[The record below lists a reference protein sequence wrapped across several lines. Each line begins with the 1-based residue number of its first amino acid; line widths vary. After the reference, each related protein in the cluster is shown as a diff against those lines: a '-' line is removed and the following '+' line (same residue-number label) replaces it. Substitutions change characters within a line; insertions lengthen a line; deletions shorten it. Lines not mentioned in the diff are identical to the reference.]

1 MGRLDNQRV
10 LITGAG
16 SGIGAGFAH
25 GLALEGATVGIVD
38 LNLDHAEKV
47 ASVILEAGGK
57 AIALLADVAE
67 RSQVQDAIAKFV
79 NFASMCTDTRS
90 ARALR
95 RKAGPVFCKG
105 PAFLW
110 CPECRGCAWSVDL
123 RDL

>member
-47 ASVILEAGGK
+47 ASEILEAGGK

-67 RSQVQDAIAKFV
+67 RSQVQEAIAKFV
-79 NFASMCTDTRS
+79 NFAGGLDVMFNN
-90 ARALR
+90 AGFFF
-95 RKAGPVFCKG
+95 KAKRVCF
-105 PAFLW
+105 
-110 CPECRGCAWSVDL
+110 
-123 RDL
+123 